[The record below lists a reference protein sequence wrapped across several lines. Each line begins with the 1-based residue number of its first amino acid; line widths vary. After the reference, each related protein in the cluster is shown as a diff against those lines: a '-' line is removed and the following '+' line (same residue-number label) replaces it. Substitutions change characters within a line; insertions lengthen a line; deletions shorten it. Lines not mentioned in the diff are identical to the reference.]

1 MIIGRNEDSINYF
14 YDVPVKL
21 IPEIDCVR
29 VLSSYTTE
37 IIQPVPKVIL
47 ETYRLNSTSPGSY
60 LLEASKQFNV
70 SVSFSN
76 DVLKNL
82 SFGSRFQ
89 FAFRKKIIELTN
101 TFI

>member
-1 MIIGRNEDSINYF
+1 MPDIGYRCGSEAVAGCWDENIVIIGRNDDSINYF
-14 YDVPVKL
+14 YEMPVKL

-70 SVSFSN
+70 SMNFFFLPMN
-76 DVLKNL
+76 
-82 SFGSRFQ
+82 
-89 FAFRKKIIELTN
+89 I
-101 TFI
+101 